1 MASKDITARRIL
13 VVDDNAN
20 MRLLIRRGLRDAFKS
35 AEFLECTDG
44 SEAVYMLRGMPED
57 KLPDVVVTDLEMQ
70 PLSGLEFLREIRGNN
85 DYGARVRMIPIILVS
100 DQTDVTII
108 DKILGA
114 GANAFVSR
122 PVSMSTLAERIR
134 QILASPPT
142 FVGIVNAHGP
152 GQHFFGPASK
162 WVLQHVH
169 RAKADGRKVLTIPS
183 RPRAAVA
190 APQDEAAAA

>member
-1 MASKDITARRIL
+1 
-13 VVDDNAN
+13 
-20 MRLLIRRGLRDAFKS
+20 
-35 AEFLECTDG
+35 
-44 SEAVYMLRGMPED
+44 MLRGMPND
-57 KLPDVVVTDLEMQ
+57 KLPDAVVCDLEMQ
-70 PLSGLEFLREIRGNN
+70 PLSGIEFLREIRSNN
-85 DYGARVRMIPIILVS
+85 DHGARVRTIPIILVS
-100 DQTDVTII
+100 DQTDATTI
-108 DKILGA
+108 DKILAA

-122 PVSMSTLAERIR
+122 PISMAMLAERIR

-183 RPRAAVA
+183 KPRAAIA
-190 APQDEAAAA
+190 ATQNEAAAA